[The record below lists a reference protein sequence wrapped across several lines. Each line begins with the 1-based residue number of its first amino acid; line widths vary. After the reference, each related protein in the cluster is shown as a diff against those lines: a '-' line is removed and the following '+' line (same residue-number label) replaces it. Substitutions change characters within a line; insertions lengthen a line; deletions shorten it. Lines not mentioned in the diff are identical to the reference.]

1 MGRALSVERTAPLFA
16 ALGDP
21 TRLRIVARLSGDGPS
36 SIAQLT
42 DAVDVSRQA
51 VSKHLRVLEDVGL
64 IDSTFE
70 GRERIVRMRPARLE
84 DARAHLAQISAQW
97 DSAID
102 RLRRFVEE

>member
-1 MGRALSVERTAPLFA
+1 MGRSLSVERAAPLFA

-36 SIAQLT
+36 SISQLT

-64 IDSTFE
+64 IDSTHE

-84 DARAHLAQISAQW
+84 DARTHLAQISAQW

-102 RLRRFVEE
+102 RLRRFVE